1 MGENVRLVHRD
12 CSCSACPRE
21 IGKAGFPL
29 FFPNRRSHCAAV
41 RTLICICRAGNNLTS
56 SLSSFSVFIPF
67 FAPDLPLICVCHDS
81 KKRGVPSSCPQIND
95 LAQFSPPPLTGP
107 IRMIQLNSARSSR
120 ISRRLIFFRGSPWTS
135 RGNREPRWTTNCVHL
150 LRGGS
155 KVRPFMNRD
164 PINVLV
170 TSRTLL
176 HLHTHT

>member
-1 MGENVRLVHRD
+1 ML
-12 CSCSACPRE
+12 CMSPRNRE
-21 IGKAGFPL
+21 SWFSS
-29 FFPNRRSHCAAV
+29 FFPEPSFALRSGPNF
-41 RTLICICRAGNNLTS
+41 ICICRAGNNLTS